1 MNINW
6 RIIIPI
12 VLLLIYALELAD
24 KLMKMNMEKAIM
36 VAVSLLL
43 YISACCANVFAGG
56 DRNPGWA
63 YLLGGWIEIFL
74 VKWPSKLFYMAWL
87 ANIAYGFSIN
97 MYLSGKNTSLLY
109 VLIIVSILLAML
121 PLFFNNPIFVDPERG
136 IESTLGVFHLS
147 TGYYLWIGSFLTLL
161 LGEIVLFVLKNKIG

>member
-12 VLLLIYALELAD
+12 VLLLIYALELAN

-36 VAVSLLL
+36 VVVSLLL
-43 YISACCANVFAGG
+43 YISACCANVFADS

-87 ANIAYGFSIN
+87 ANITYGFSIN

-161 LGEIVLFVLKNKIG
+161 LGEIALFVLKNKIG

>member
-12 VLLLIYALELAD
+12 VLLLIYAFELAN

-36 VAVSLLL
+36 VMVSLLL
-43 YISACCANVFAGG
+43 YISACCANVFASG

-74 VKWPSKLFYMAWL
+74 VKLSSKLFYMAWL
-87 ANIAYGFSIN
+87 ANITYGFSIN
-97 MYLSGKNTSLLY
+97 MYLSGKNTSLLH

-121 PLFFNNPIFVDPERG
+121 PLFFNNPTFVDPERG

-147 TGYYLWIGSFLTLL
+147 IGYYLWIGSFLTLL
-161 LGEIVLFVLKNKIG
+161 LGEIALFVLKNEIG

>member
-12 VLLLIYALELAD
+12 VLLLIYALELAN

-43 YISACCANVFAGG
+43 YISACCANVFADS

-63 YLLGGWIEIFL
+63 YLLGGWVEIFL
-74 VKWPSKLFYMAWL
+74 VKWLQSFFIWHGWL
-87 ANIAYGFSIN
+87 ISLMDFLLICTCRGRTLHYY
-97 MYLSGKNTSLLY
+97 MYLL
-109 VLIIVSILLAML
+109 
-121 PLFFNNPIFVDPERG
+121 
-136 IESTLGVFHLS
+136 
-147 TGYYLWIGSFLTLL
+147 
-161 LGEIVLFVLKNKIG
+161 

>member
-43 YISACCANVFAGG
+43 YISACCTNVFAGG

-63 YLLGGWIEIFL
+63 ARSYNLREIKTSQRTLKNTAPGGHIRQLE
-74 VKWPSKLFYMAWL
+74 
-87 ANIAYGFSIN
+87 
-97 MYLSGKNTSLLY
+97 YLS
-109 VLIIVSILLAML
+109 
-121 PLFFNNPIFVDPERG
+121 
-136 IESTLGVFHLS
+136 
-147 TGYYLWIGSFLTLL
+147 
-161 LGEIVLFVLKNKIG
+161 

>member
-12 VLLLIYALELAD
+12 VLLLIYALELAN

-43 YISACCANVFAGG
+43 YISACCANVFADS

-63 YLLGGWIEIFL
+63 YLLGGWVEIFL

-87 ANIAYGFSIN
+87 ANITYGFSIN

-121 PLFFNNPIFVDPERG
+121 PLFFNNPTFVDPERG
-136 IESTLGVFHLS
+136 IESTFGVFHLS

-161 LGEIVLFVLKNKIG
+161 LGEIALFVLKNEIG

>member
-12 VLLLIYALELAD
+12 VLLLIYALELAN

-36 VAVSLLL
+36 VVVSLLL
-43 YISACCANVFAGG
+43 YISACCANVFADS

-87 ANIAYGFSIN
+87 ANITYGFS
-97 MYLSGKNTSLLY
+97 
-109 VLIIVSILLAML
+109 ML
-121 PLFFNNPIFVDPERG
+121 PLFFNNPTFVDPERG

-147 TGYYLWIGSFLTLL
+147 IGYYLWIGSFLTLL
-161 LGEIVLFVLKNKIG
+161 LGEIVLFFQK

>member
-12 VLLLIYALELAD
+12 VLLLIYALELAN

-43 YISACCANVFAGG
+43 YISACCANVFADS

-63 YLLGGWIEIFL
+63 YLLGGWVEIFL

-87 ANIAYGFSIN
+87 ANITYGFSIN
-97 MYLSGKNTSLLY
+97 MYLSGKTLSRILCKWKQDSVVSLFLY
-109 VLIIVSILLAML
+109 LDS
-121 PLFFNNPIFVDPERG
+121 
-136 IESTLGVFHLS
+136 VF
-147 TGYYLWIGSFLTLL
+147 
-161 LGEIVLFVLKNKIG
+161 KNKHKLIHNQAPVMNRLCPFLLNLHK

>member
-12 VLLLIYALELAD
+12 VLLLIYALELAN

-43 YISACCANVFAGG
+43 YISACCANVFADS

-63 YLLGGWIEIFL
+63 YLLGGWVEIFL

-87 ANIAYGFSIN
+87 ANITYGFSIN
-97 MYLSGKNTSLLY
+97 MYLSGKNTS
-109 VLIIVSILLAML
+109 
-121 PLFFNNPIFVDPERG
+121 LFFNNPIFVDPERG

-161 LGEIVLFVLKNKIG
+161 LGEIVLFLLKK

>member
-12 VLLLIYALELAD
+12 VLLLIYALELAN

-36 VAVSLLL
+36 VVVSLLL
-43 YISACCANVFAGG
+43 YISACCANVFADS

-87 ANIAYGFSIN
+87 ANITYGFSIN
-97 MYLSGKNTSLLY
+97 MYLSGK
-109 VLIIVSILLAML
+109 ISILLAML
-121 PLFFNNPIFVDPERG
+121 PLFFNNPTFVDPERG

-147 TGYYLWIGSFLTLL
+147 IGYYLWIGSFLTLL
-161 LGEIVLFVLKNKIG
+161 LGEIVLFFQK